1 MDNELLKL
9 KRNAV
14 MLGLCGQYKDLWNG
28 CKSKKDLIDTAI
40 DVNGIE
46 FMADS
51 IAFDW
56 GLSKEFILT
65 EFGEYINGKYQ
76 RNRDGYSSELCAGV
90 KNNTISVRSTLNLF
104 AYCDDVTIFIPEGRF
119 CRIYL
124 AKCSNVHI
132 KNDGK
137 FELVVYGECGNIVI
151 DGQKPHLF
159 ARRDVLKSEW
169 VNYMSERK

>member
-14 MLGLCGQYKDLWNG
+14 ILGLCGQYKSIWDG

-40 DVNGIE
+40 DANGIE

-56 GLSKEFILT
+56 GLSKEFILS

-76 RNRDGYSSELCAGV
+76 RMRDGYSSELYVGAES
-90 KNNTISVRSTLNLF
+90 NTISVRSTLNLF
-104 AYCDDVTIFIPEGRF
+104 AYCDGVTTFVPNGCF

-124 AKCSNVHI
+124 VKCHNAHI

-137 FELVVYGECGNIVI
+137 FELVVYGECSNITI
-151 DGQKPHLF
+151 DSQKQHLF
-159 ARRDVLKSEW
+159 TRRDVLKSEW
-169 VNYMSERK
+169 VNYTSERK